1 MLGVDAGDSEAEEK
15 KARGTIAGR
24 PTCSSGR
31 PAERG
36 NRRKPA
42 AGRKAMVKAW
52 VWDVWDGVAWMW

>member
-1 MLGVDAGDSEAEEK
+1 MLGVDAGDSEAEGK

-36 NRRKPA
+36 NRREPA
-42 AGRKAMVKAW
+42 AGRKSMV
-52 VWDVWDGVAWMW
+52 